1 MVKIVHLAD
10 SHLGYRARRGVIN
23 KWAIENYSKPYEQ
36 EIYDTFLRV
45 LNEISKLKDLD
56 FVIHC
61 GDMFHLPSEYSSYPP
76 PEPARRTLQE
86 GLNLF
91 FKNTNNQVPFIYIEG
106 NHGVFK
112 GYDFTPFESHF
123 EKEKYSNLYYFKERD
138 LINAINSNSPLSLEF
153 NDKKVRFYLFPYFE
167 FNAQESYTN
176 AYDNWIEQQKPPK
189 NDNYI
194 NVALAHGSNGD
205 NTLHNKVNS
214 DDFGYDY
221 VALGHEHGLKAV
233 SKNHFYTGSLLP
245 MNFKEVYENQGYLIV
260 DIDDKS
266 KKINITKVFTNLLL
280 NRRFEAVSIET
291 NPNQTSKDL
300 EILIMNELTACITK
314 EGFDYKTSARLKFN
328 FIGEITFEKNWQI
341 NELMSRIRRETFSQ
355 SEKYNIL
362 QIIWKIS
369 DVSERLEDDISAGI
383 IEDFILEKPD
393 EEFRNFVNEKLT
405 EDKTHYDINKL
416 TNFGMHAIKK
426 ALRVM
431 EKQPEE

>member
-1 MVKIVHLAD
+1 MVKIIHMAD

-36 EIYDTFLRV
+36 EIYDIFLRV
-45 LNEISKLKDLD
+45 IDEISNLKDLD

-61 GDMFHLPSEYSSYPP
+61 GDMFHLPSENSSYPP
-76 PEPARRTLQE
+76 PEPARRTLKE

-91 FKNTNNQVPFIYIEG
+91 FKQTNEKVPFIYIEG

-112 GYDFTPFESHF
+112 GYDYTPFESHF
-123 EKEKYSNLYYFKERD
+123 EKEIYPNLYYFKERD
-138 LINAINSNSPLSLEF
+138 LINAIKSNSPLSLEF
-153 NDKKVRFYLFPYFE
+153 KVKKVRFYLFPYFE
-167 FNAQESYTN
+167 FNAQESYAN
-176 AYDNWIEQQKPPK
+176 SYDNWIEQQRPPK

-194 NVALAHGSNGD
+194 NIALAHGSNGD
-205 NTLHNKVNS
+205 NTLHNKVYS

-260 DIDDKS
+260 DLDDKS
-266 KKINITKVFTNLLL
+266 KNLNVNKVFINSLLK
-280 NRRFEAVSIET
+280 RRFEVVSIDT
-291 NPNQTSKDL
+291 NPSQTSKDL
-300 EILIMNELTACITK
+300 ETLIMNELTACITK

-328 FIGEITFEKNWQI
+328 FSGEITFEKNWQI
-341 NELMSRIRRETFSQ
+341 NELMSRIRREIFSQ
-355 SEKYNIL
+355 PEKYNIL
-362 QIIWKIS
+362 QIIWNIS
-369 DVSERLEDDISAGI
+369 DISEQLEDDISAGI

-405 EDKTHYDINKL
+405 EDKTNFDLNKL
-416 TNFGMHAIKK
+416 TNFGMQAIKK